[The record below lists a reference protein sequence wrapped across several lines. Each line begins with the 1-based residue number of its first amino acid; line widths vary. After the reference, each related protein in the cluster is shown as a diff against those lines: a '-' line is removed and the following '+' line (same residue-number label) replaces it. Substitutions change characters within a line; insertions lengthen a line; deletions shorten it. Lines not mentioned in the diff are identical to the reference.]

1 MHILFKYVQFYIKP
15 NSPIINN
22 SSKNHSNS
30 LTIKTEIHSSE
41 SVKTYFLVCNINE
54 LILLL
59 FC

>member
-30 LTIKTEIHSSE
+30 LTIKQKSIHPNPS
-41 SVKTYFLVCNINE
+41 KPIFLFVTLMN
-54 LILLL
+54 
-59 FC
+59 